1 MTVLWGGGSSWSS
14 QRDGRRSGYQGPRV
28 PPNLLRKSVPP
39 TSASRRLRLR
49 SGGPDS
55 RSAARRR
62 GCVLGDEGGKRR
74 QYMTH
79 YQPISAAAD
88 RVVSALISGL
98 ELEFGRGA
106 GEALAHRFLEAE
118 DMEFHWDARI
128 EERWVGTYEGTRED
142 DIELDRVRIL
152 GRLDGRWFVAVM
164 IVDGDG
170 NAHGMMG
177 KRNFRSRGYAVRGFA
192 DA

>member
-1 MTVLWGGGSSWSS
+1 MTVVGGGGSSWSS
-14 QRDGRRSGYQGPRV
+14 QHDGRRNGYQGPRV

-39 TSASRRLRLR
+39 TSASRRLRWAQ
-49 SGGPDS
+49 
-55 RSAARRR
+55 AALTAAPPPVAS
-62 GCVLGDEGGKRR
+62 GCVLDDEGGNRR
-74 QYMTH
+74 PFMTQF
-79 YQPISAAAD
+79 QPISAAAD
-88 RVVSALISGL
+88 RVIAALVSGL

-106 GEALAHRFLEAE
+106 GEALAHQFLAAE
-118 DMEFHWDARI
+118 DVEFHWDARV
-128 EERWVGTYEGTRED
+128 EERWIGTYEGASED
-142 DIELDRVRIL
+142 DIELDRARIL

-177 KRNFRSRGYAVRGFA
+177 LRNFRRRGDAVQAFA